1 MKRKLNKSERV
12 IIMIAVNTIVA
23 MLAKLHGRII
33 DNDKKNCCAIAS
45 SEELDNLHS
54 NATTMSALIATRIG
68 IKPKELIQS
77 VMLANDYL
85 SDSSDDDDDD
95 MMTPPDFKDMDIITP
110 N

>member
-12 IIMIAVNTIVA
+12 IIMIAVNTIVS
-23 MLAKLHGRII
+23 MLAKLHSRIR
-33 DNDKKNCCAIAS
+33 DTGCCEIAS
-45 SEELDNLHS
+45 DEELDNLQS

-85 SDSSDDDDDD
+85 SDSSDNDDDDD
-95 MMTPPDFKDMDIITP
+95 MTTPPDFKDMDIITP